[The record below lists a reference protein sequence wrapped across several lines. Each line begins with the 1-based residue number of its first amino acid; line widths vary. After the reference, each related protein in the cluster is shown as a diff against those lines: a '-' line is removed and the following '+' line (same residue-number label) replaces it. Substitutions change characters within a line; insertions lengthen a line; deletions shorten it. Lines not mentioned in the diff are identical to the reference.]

1 MRNSIA
7 NFMWSLC
14 VFLCVC
20 EPFFVCQRIQFK
32 NQHCTH
38 YSHFRVSRSRSS
50 LMLSLVSWGSCLSTL
65 CIAYTHRVF
74 IFCALNNNTRSC
86 WLLPTFRR
94 AHSFSLCLLSSLAR
108 PTAAVKLC
116 IKETPNPPASHET
129 SLSARPYYMKK
140 AVQFFQLLLLSL
152 FCLLFFLLSD
162 SLCLLTGRIHI
173 MQINVCLWF
182 RFYCCRRYLYAYTY
196 ILHFKG
202 DPKIKVNIPAE
213 I

>member
-20 EPFFVCQRIQFK
+20 VSLSLCVKEFNSRTNTVHII
-32 NQHCTH
+32 HI
-38 YSHFRVSRSRSS
+38 FRVSRSRSS

-65 CIAYTHRVF
+65 CIAYTRRVF

-94 AHSFSLCLLSSLAR
+94 AHSFSLCLLSSLAW

-116 IKETPNPPASHET
+116 IKETPNPPASLET

-152 FCLLFFLLSD
+152 FLFLLFFLLSD

-202 DPKIKVNIPAE
+202 DPK
-213 I
+213 